1 MRKELV
7 IPVVVIIMAAAVG
20 MYWYYADRDDVRITG
35 LDAPYRLGLQTP
47 GQLSIIVQNNESVP
61 VNVTIDVKNAFVGK
75 NGTSLPTSRIIFTE
89 TPYSGDVFDYSA
101 LVPLTGEITLMP
113 GENTIGVFLGYVVAG
128 NHSVEVSIYQNEKL
142 IDEAVRYLNG
152 LGEFSVSIYQNER
165 LIDVDT
171 VIIEVPLPE
180 LSLQLGYEKATTD
193 KFDFYRVDGYLTNHE
208 ISRVLEPVTI
218 SVTVTND
225 KTGEVVSIDTQ
236 SRYCEAVLMSSWDIS
251 HWNISNWEDSPMT
264 LIELARNDSSNLS
277 YMPVT
282 SVVKGKIGDRYR
294 VNVTHTS
301 KYQVLSAEIVIPPA

>member
-7 IPVVVIIMAAAVG
+7 IPVVVIIMIAAVG
-20 MYWYYADRDDVRITG
+20 MYWYYGDRDDVRIVD
-35 LDAPYRLGLQTP
+35 LDAPDRLGLSTP
-47 GQLSIIVQNNESVP
+47 GQLSIIVQNNESIP
-61 VNVTIDVKNAFVGK
+61 VNVTIDAKNAFVGE
-75 NGTSLPTSRIIFTE
+75 NGTSLSVSRMIFAE
-89 TPYSGDVFDYSA
+89 TPYSGPGFGYSA

-128 NHSVEVSIYQNEKL
+128 NHSVEVSIYQNERL
-142 IDEAVRYLNG
+142 IDEG
-152 LGEFSVSIYQNER
+152 
-165 LIDVDT
+165 T

-193 KFDFYRVDGYLTNHE
+193 NFDFYRVDGYLTNHE
-208 ISRVLEPVTI
+208 ISRVLGPVTI

-236 SRYCEAVLMSSWDIS
+236 SRYCEAVLMSGWDIS

-264 LIELARNDSSNLS
+264 LIELAYNDSSNVS

-294 VNVTHTS
+294 VDVTHTS
-301 KYQVLSAEIVIPPA
+301 KYQVVSAEIVIPPA